1 MKRRESISAAFFLD
15 LPFLVDS
22 FWRKFEYE
30 ANRNHVYRIDAETR
44 GRIEP
49 RRLWRTAHF
58 IWFLLLVL
66 FVAYGPTHAPLC
78 QAGGDTLPRVVYGM
92 LALAALAAACW
103 FVLYF
108 GRLLI
113 ERSRERLLSCNASL
127 LRRKTLFATVLV
139 FIIVGTLACLGAAF
153 NLAGVAL
160 QTALCETEGL
170 NWRSIA
176 LVLSSIAV
184 IATALWVG
192 RRRSITEF
200 WLRAQPLLTITLI
213 GFAWFA
219 IAPAAARE
227 ADGLP
232 YRHTYALIAA
242 IMFCIALLAAMLARR
257 LMQESVARLKSE
269 FTLALR
275 HTELFVQRGEPD
287 LSVHRVWHAIVN
299 GAVYQPFLLLLLPS
313 MIAIVVPDR
322 FLYGSCAAALLFS
335 VLLLSWG
342 SISKRWQQMV
352 LYVRRWFL
360 SGMPFAISILVILL
374 AAARLTGNQYVATIL
389 AAAPFGAIF
398 VWIVM
403 IYCLLWLYEHVV
415 NQGLGTQLLALLSN
429 EEDSRDGIV
438 PYQVQSL
445 EQPRVAADDR
455 FLTLHGAGR
464 FAVVGKY
471 RASAGVVPVFHTYA
485 YIELFAALA
494 ANGAL
499 LERSLQRPNFAHA
512 LAEGAQEIERR
523 TKLYL
528 NVVNATVIAS
538 LVGLAIYS
546 QHHDRTYSTAPVVT
560 ARAQY
565 PSASPFNLAQA
576 LAARARDGKPAV
588 IVAASGGGSRA
599 ALYTASVLEG
609 LAQLN
614 VAEEIVLVSGV
625 SGGGVALADFAMHR
639 DTLLRVS
646 SAGIDPW
653 HSFKERLSQPFIQDV
668 IEGAMEWR
676 LMGEAPLS
684 SLLVESFER
693 KLNERR
699 LRMGS
704 INELGVILNTS
715 ISGHPSEDSLVLS
728 NAITPSDHPVSLHCT
743 PYSYLSGARLSFT
756 NIDATSE
763 FPRFRNSALPDV
775 DFPYVLVAD
784 PEVSIA
790 AAAALNANFPP
801 VFPNA
806 RVDILNAAVSRCAG
820 RRSYYVTDGGATENL
835 GLISALYA
843 LHSVLAQWPSEAP
856 LPELHI
862 IALEASASDFDYRQD
877 RGVSTATGGAK
888 ERLAGGL
895 TESLLRSL
903 QMRVE
908 QVGAPTGARLHVH
921 YLAMPLALRSR
932 GGIGTHW
939 MLAND
944 ILVTNPHRAAPV
956 SFLARALALGPGAS
970 DRVRITREELF
981 DLLDAMHAPDASL
994 CSQEPQFSPSARK
1007 VADWICNPDGQVT
1020 DIHVQEWARLVAAF
1034 GRSTQTMPEDGGLA
1048 LPRGPE

>member
-1 MKRRESISAAFFLD
+1 MKRRESILAAFFLD

-30 ANRNHVYRIDAETR
+30 ANRNHVYRIDTDAR

-49 RRLWRTAHF
+49 RQLWRTAHF
-58 IWFLLLVL
+58 IWFLLLVV

-78 QAGGDTLPRVVYGM
+78 HAGGGTLPRVIYGT

-113 ERSRERLLSCNASL
+113 ERSRERLLSCNASQ
-127 LRRKTLFATVLV
+127 LRRRTLFATVLV
-139 FIIVGTLACLGAAF
+139 FITVGTLACVGAALNF
-153 NLAGVAL
+153 AGVAL
-160 QTALCETEGL
+160 QSTLCETEDWS
-170 NWRSIA
+170 WRSVA
-176 LVLSSIAV
+176 LLLASLAV
-184 IATALWVG
+184 IASALWWA
-192 RRRSITEF
+192 RRRTVIGF
-200 WLRAQPLLTITLI
+200 WLRAQPLLTIALI
-213 GFAWFA
+213 ALTWFA

-227 ADGLP
+227 SDGLP

-242 IMFCIALLAAMLARR
+242 IMFFIAILAAMLARH
-257 LMQESVARLKSE
+257 LMRESVARLSAE
-269 FTLALR
+269 FKLALR

-322 FLYGSCAAALLFS
+322 FLYGSCAAAFLFS
-335 VLLLSWG
+335 ILLLSWG

-360 SGMPFAISILVILL
+360 SGMPFAVSTLVILL

-398 VWIVM
+398 IWIVM

-415 NQGLGTQLLALLSN
+415 NQGLGAQLLGLLSS
-429 EEDSRDGIV
+429 EQDGRDGIV
-438 PYQVQSL
+438 PYEVQGL

-471 RASAGVVPVFHTYA
+471 PTSAGPVSVFHTYA
-485 YIELFAALA
+485 YTELFAALA

-499 LERSLQRPNFAHA
+499 LERTLQRPNFAHT
-512 LAEGAQEIERR
+512 LAEGAQEIDRR

-528 NVVNATVIAS
+528 NVVNAAVIAS

-565 PSASPFNLAQA
+565 PHAKPFKLGEA
-576 LAARARDGKPAV
+576 LAARGREGKPAL

-599 ALYTASVLEG
+599 ALYTASALEG

-614 VAEEIVLVSGV
+614 IARDIVLVSGV

-639 DTLLRVS
+639 DALLGSS
-646 SAGIDPW
+646 SADVDPW
-653 HSFKERLSQPFIQDV
+653 HAFKERLSQPFIQDV

-684 SLLVESFER
+684 SLLAESFER
-693 KLNERR
+693 KLNERQFR
-699 LRMGS
+699 LGS
-704 INELGVILNTS
+704 VDELGIILNTS
-715 ISGHPSEDSLVLS
+715 ISGHPPEDSLVLS
-728 NAITPSDHPVSLHCT
+728 NAITPSAHHPSSHCT

-756 NIDATSE
+756 NIDATNA
-763 FPRFRNSALPDV
+763 FPRVRDSALPDV

-806 RVDILNAAVSRCAG
+806 RVDILDTTLARCAG

-843 LHSVLAQWPSEAP
+843 LHSALAQWPSGAP
-856 LPELHI
+856 LPELHV

-908 QVGAPTGARLHVH
+908 QLGAPSGAHLQMH

-944 ILVTNPHRAAPV
+944 ILVTNPHRAVPV

-970 DRVRITREELF
+970 DRVRITRGELF
-981 DLLDAMHAPDASL
+981 ELLDAMHAPDGSL
-994 CSQEPQFSPSARK
+994 CSNQSEFSRSAQR
-1007 VADWICNPDGQVT
+1007 VADWICNPDSQTT
-1020 DIHVQEWARLVAAF
+1020 DIHVQTWARLVAAF
-1034 GRSTQTMPEDGGLA
+1034 GQSR
-1048 LPRGPE
+1048 